1 MRELLLPALI
11 IMVTGVASAE
21 PVVPIRINGPDA
33 NRLGMIIMGD
43 GYTQNELLK
52 FSTDVDLLVRGIF
65 EQSPYSEYASYFNVY
80 RVDVTSNESGA
91 DHPESGTTRDTALGS
106 TYNCGGIVRT
116 VCIDT
121 AAVNAVLSRSVPVD
135 VRDLVVVLVNDTAYG
150 GSGGSVLVA
159 SVDRDSVELLLH
171 ESGHTLGRL
180 ADEYETTPPPCS
192 NTVDPPEVNAAL
204 GIGRD
209 TIKWSRWVD
218 ASTPLPTTT
227 TQTGVPG
234 AYLGARYCADGLY
247 RPTVNSKMRSLA
259 RPFEQINSEQL
270 VRRVYNF
277 VSPLDSVS
285 PAETS
290 LTPPLDA
297 SVDFKVNTPQPATH
311 SLRILWSI
319 DGSPAGEGNSMRL
332 NTAGLAAGNHVVE
345 AQVSDQTPLVRNDPT
360 GLLTARRTW
369 NVIIS
374 APGSDDIRRAL
385 EDLLRRWRNR

>member
-1 MRELLLPALI
+1 VRELLLPALI
-11 IMVTGVASAE
+11 VMVTGVASAE

-33 NRLGMIIMGD
+33 NRIAMIIMGD

-52 FSTDVDLLVRGIF
+52 FSTDVDLLVKAIF

-80 RVDVTSNESGA
+80 RVDVMSNESGA
-91 DHPESGTTRDTALGS
+91 DHPESGTMRDTALGS
-106 TYNCGGIVRT
+106 AYNCGGIVRAL
-116 VCIDT
+116 CIDT

-135 VRDLVVVLVNDTAYG
+135 ARDLVVVLVNDAAYG

-159 SVDRDSVELLLH
+159 SVHRDAVEILLH

-180 ADEYETTPPPCS
+180 ADEYETTPPTCL
-192 NTVDPPEVNAAL
+192 NTVDPPEANATL

-218 ASTPLPTTT
+218 ASTPLPTTS
-227 TQTGVPG
+227 TQNGVPG
-234 AYLGARYCADGLY
+234 AYLGARYCADGLF
-247 RPTVNSKMRSLA
+247 RPTVNSKMRSLG

-277 VSPLDSVS
+277 VSPLETVS

-290 LTPPLDA
+290 LTAPHDA
-297 SVDFKVNTPQPATH
+297 SVDFNVNTPQPATH
-311 SLRILWSI
+311 SLGIRWFI
-319 DGSPAGEGNSMRL
+319 DGSPAGEGNSARL

-345 AQVSDQTPLVRNDPT
+345 AQVSDQTPLVRSDPT

-369 NVIIS
+369 NVMVS